1 MEKVGVELAW
11 SIKQG
16 GGGGGGE
23 EIKIYKKLAFLQQAF
38 NTQVSARTW

>member
-11 SIKQG
+11 SIK

-23 EIKIYKKLAFLQQAF
+23 ELKIYKKLAFLQQAF
-38 NTQVSARTW
+38 DTQVSASTW